1 MKNTTKFF
9 HILSY
14 LQYPI
19 MLIALYYSFR
29 PYLNGFETVIDDL
42 NKVLMFMGLG
52 ISFSTLQD
60 TSKTQNKIS
69 LKVYQNPTYARLFF
83 LFISAVIILLIT
95 VGLLGLFELSEP
107 VFQEISLGTLV
118 MGIGMIGLLKA
129 VSEMIEN
136 HGKKV

>member
-1 MKNTTKFF
+1 MKNTTQFF
-9 HILSY
+9 HLLSY

-19 MLIALYYSFR
+19 MLIAVFFSVR
-29 PYLNGFETVIDDL
+29 PYISGFETVFEDL

-60 TSKTQNKIS
+60 TTKTQNKVS

-83 LFISAVIILLIT
+83 LFTSAIIILLIS
-95 VGLLGLFELSEP
+95 VGLLGLFELSTP
-107 VFQEISLGTLV
+107 IFQEISLGTLV
-118 MGIGMIGLLKA
+118 LGIGMIGMLKA
-129 VSEMIEN
+129 ISEMIEN

>member
-19 MLIALYYSFR
+19 MLIAVYFSLR
-29 PYLNGFETVIDDL
+29 PYINGFETVFEDL

-69 LKVYQNPTYARLFF
+69 LTVYQNPTYARLFF
-83 LFISAVIILLIT
+83 IFVCAVIILLIS
-95 VGLLGLFELSEP
+95 VGLLGLFELSKP
-107 VFQEISLGTLV
+107 IFQELSLGTLV
-118 MGIGMIGLLKA
+118 LGIGMIGLLKA